1 MRLNN
6 IISILLLS
14 ITQILAQDIGTTE
27 VKVVE
32 GFKPSISEASRLN
45 ENAVFA
51 DTIKKDRNQ
60 TYEVKDVDLQSGY
73 ETKPL
78 KAAKVKDDKIPELY
92 GTKVGLGFGN
102 AWATKASVVHN
113 SKRSKTLS
121 YGVIANHFANYFSP
135 SNFESKNSKNALH
148 LYGKK
153 ISSKYIFNAN
163 LEYDRR
169 TSLYWSKNSSLPTEE
184 NYRNRFA
191 YTKLSVS
198 ALLKEADENKIKHHT
213 TFFVSDFNEFSEI
226 QIHLGT
232 ELEKTINGL
241 PFALEIELNDY
252 LNYNG
257 EDKTFESSD
266 VKSLHFLPKTSFE
279 KFGFDFEVGLELD
292 YEIGSNA
299 NEFEISPQIKASK
312 ELVKDVLLVYGGLR
326 HADQRHTLK
335 SLSDVNPY
343 IHSYGTNQSILVGQ
357 ALSQD
362 LEKTD
367 TDEMYVGIR
376 NILGKDEVF
385 CGSFSYSEVNNFAHF
400 VRENNGNYN
409 RFRVVYLES
418 VRQLHANANYERK
431 LNSIISLNVAA
442 DYYNWDKEVYHKPNF
457 TASLSAPVNLREK
470 IKAVPIVSYMGVREV
485 LGAEFPA
492 QIHANLGVYYFYSK
506 QLSAYL
512 QFNNI
517 TDSKQDLWQG
527 YQEVGFNG
535 LLGLNYSF

>member
-1 MRLNN
+1 MKLNN
-6 IISILLLS
+6 IIAILLLS

-32 GFKPSISEASRLN
+32 GFKPSIPEASRLN

-60 TYEVKDVDLQSGY
+60 TYEVKDADLQSGY
-73 ETKPL
+73 ETNPL

-102 AWATKASVVHN
+102 TWTTKASVVHN

-121 YGVIANHFANYFSP
+121 YGVIANHFANSFSP
-135 SNFESKNSKNALH
+135 NGFESKNSKNALH

-153 ISSKYIFNAN
+153 ISSKYILNAN

-169 TSLYWSKNSSLPTEE
+169 TSLYWSENSSLPPEE

-198 ALLKEADENKIKHHT
+198 ALSKETDEEKLKHHT
-213 TFFVSDFNEFSEI
+213 TFFVSDFNEFSEN

-266 VKSLHFLPKTSFE
+266 VKSLHFVPKTSFE
-279 KFGFDFEVGLELD
+279 KFGFDFEVGLELH
-292 YEIGSNA
+292 YQIESNA
-299 NEFEISPQIKASK
+299 NEFEIFPQIKASK

-326 HADQRHTLK
+326 HSEQRHTLK
-335 SLSDVNPY
+335 SLSDENPY
-343 IHSYGTNQSILVGQ
+343 IHSYGMNQSILSWQ

-362 LEKTD
+362 LETTD
-367 TDEMYVGIR
+367 TDEMYVGMR
-376 NILGKDEVF
+376 NVLGKGEVF
-385 CGSFSYSEVNNFAHF
+385 EGSVAYGEVNNFAHF
-400 VRENNGNYN
+400 IGKIDDNYN
-409 RFRVVYLES
+409 RFRVVYLDS
-418 VRQLHANANYERK
+418 VWQLHANAKYNRK
-431 LNSIISLNVAA
+431 INSIISVNATA
-442 DYYNWDKEVYHKPNF
+442 DYYKLDKEVYHKPNV
-457 TASLSAPVNLREK
+457 TASLSSPINLRNK
-470 IKAVPIVSYMGVREV
+470 IKVVPAVSYKGIREIV
-485 LGAEFPA
+485 GAELPA
-492 QIHANLGVYYFYSK
+492 QFHANLGVYYSYSK

-517 TDSKQDLWQG
+517 TDSKQDLWEG

-535 LLGLNYSF
+535 VFGLNYSF

>member
-6 IISILLLS
+6 IIAILLLS

-32 GFKPSISEASRLN
+32 GFKPSIPEASRLN

-60 TYEVKDVDLQSGY
+60 TYEVKDADLQSGY

-78 KAAKVKDDKIPELY
+78 KAAKVKDDKISELY
-92 GTKVGLGFGN
+92 GTKVGVGFGN
-102 AWATKASVVHN
+102 AWTTKASVVHN

-121 YGVIANHFANYFSP
+121 YGVIANHFANSFSP
-135 SNFESKNSKNALH
+135 NGFESKNSKNALH

-153 ISSKYIFNAN
+153 ISSKYILNAN

-169 TSLYWSKNSSLPTEE
+169 TSLYWSENSSLPPEE

-198 ALLKEADENKIKHHT
+198 ALSKETDEEKLKHHT
-213 TFFVSDFNEFSEI
+213 TFFVSDFNEFSEN

-252 LNYNG
+252 LRYNNADTKF
-257 EDKTFESSD
+257 ERTDLKILSFSPSTFISKYGID
-266 VKSLHFLPKTSFE
+266 FDLAVD
-279 KFGFDFEVGLELD
+279 FDFMSD
-292 YEIGSNA
+292 N
-299 NEFEISPQIKASK
+299 SPFQIFPAIKATK

-326 HADQRHTLK
+326 HNEQRHTLK
-335 SLSDVNPY
+335 SLSDENPY
-343 IHSYGTNQSILVGQ
+343 IHSYGMNQSILGGNSFLQ
-357 ALSQD
+357 K
-362 LEKTD
+362 LEITD
-367 TDEMYVGIR
+367 AQELYLAMR
-376 NILGKDEVF
+376 NVLGKDEVF
-385 CGSFSYSEVNNFAHF
+385 EGSIAYGIVQNFAHF
-400 VRENNGNYN
+400 VGVTNGIYN
-409 RFRVVYLES
+409 RFQVDYLD
-418 VRQLHANANYERK
+418 VTQLHANVNYDRK
-431 LNSIISLNVAA
+431 INNIMSVNATA
-442 DYYNWDKEVYHKPNF
+442 DYYNWDKEVYHKPHV
-457 TASLSAPVNLREK
+457 TASLSAPVNLRDK
-470 IKAVPIVSYMGVREV
+470 IKVVPVVSYKGLREIV
-485 LGAEFPA
+485 GAELPA
-492 QIHANLGVYYFYSK
+492 QFHANLGVCYSYSK

-517 TDSKQDLWQG
+517 TDSKQDLWEG

-535 LLGLNYSF
+535 VIGLNYSF

>member
-6 IISILLLS
+6 IIAIFLLS
-14 ITQILAQDIGTTE
+14 ITQILAQDIRTTE

-32 GFKPSISEASRLN
+32 GFKPSIPEASRLN

-60 TYEVKDVDLQSGY
+60 TYEVKDADLQSGY

-78 KAAKVKDDKIPELY
+78 KSAKVKDDKILELY

-102 AWATKASVVHN
+102 NWTTKASVVHN

-135 SNFESKNSKNALH
+135 INFESKNSKNALH

-153 ISSKYIFNAN
+153 ISSKYILNAN

-169 TSLYWSKNSSLPTEE
+169 TSFYWSENSSLLLEE

-198 ALLKEADENKIKHHT
+198 ALSKETDENKIKHHT
-213 TFFVSDFNEFSEI
+213 NFFVSDFNEFSEN

-241 PFALEIELNDY
+241 PFSLQIELNDY

-279 KFGFDFEVGLELD
+279 KFGFDFEVGLDLD
-292 YEIGSNA
+292 YKIESNA
-299 NEFEISPQIKASK
+299 NEFEIFPQIKASK

-326 HADQRHTLK
+326 YSKQRHTLK
-335 SLSDVNPY
+335 SLSDENPY
-343 IHSYGTNQSILVGQ
+343 IHSYAMNQSILSWQ

-362 LEKTD
+362 LETTHTKK
-367 TDEMYVGIR
+367 MYVGIR
-376 NILGKDEVF
+376 NVLGKDEVF
-385 CGSFSYSEVNNFAHF
+385 EGSVAYGEVNNFAHF
-400 VRENNGNYN
+400 IGEDNGSYD
-409 RFRVVYLES
+409 RFRVAYLEAIW
-418 VRQLHANANYERK
+418 QLHVNTNYERK
-431 LNSIISLNVAA
+431 INSIISVNATA
-442 DYYNWDKEVYHKPNF
+442 DYYNWDKEVYHKPNV
-457 TASLSAPVNLREK
+457 TASLSAPLNLRDK
-470 IKAVPIVSYMGVREV
+470 IKVVPVVSYKGLREIV
-485 LGAEFPA
+485 GADLPV
-492 QIHANLGVYYFYSK
+492 QLHANLGVYYSYSK

-517 TDSKQDLWQG
+517 TDSKQDLWEG

-535 LLGLNYSF
+535 VIGLNYSF